1 MRKRRSDLATVLLAA
16 RRLKAPGLDRLPV
29 HHTFLLLRLDSG
41 YPYAYSADK
50 DHSRLLS
57 PGDLLPYEDLYALG
71 SRDWTTKPPWLRQL
85 ALEVD
90 GLELRARWRQA
101 IGEIEA
107 LALRYH
113 ALTMNCN
120 VVVRTLADLAGLAV
134 PPDVPWAPGLG
145 RRILLPARV

>member
-50 DHSRLLS
+50 DDSRLLS

-71 SRDWTTKPPWLRQL
+71 SRDWTTKPPWLRHV

-90 GLELRARWRQA
+90 GLELRARSPRGIA
-101 IGEIEA
+101 EMEA
-107 LALRYH
+107 
-113 ALTMNCN
+113 
-120 VVVRTLADLAGLAV
+120 
-134 PPDVPWAPGLG
+134 
-145 RRILLPARV
+145 PA